1 MGDEMKWQPTAI
13 LTATLEGCGV
23 DLDILESISSSSL
36 DFLTAKNELAII
48 RQFTY
53 AVISQQVSWCN
64 TESHQLVDEPSIFIE
79 PKSHIQIGW
88 RPKEETIS
96 LLTDILKLTD
106 RIDIGFVREW
116 FIRANEGTYARSW
129 DCLFIKYAFSCH
141 NEQEKI
147 TESSTAEKSTKAVD
161 DYPEELRLKNLA
173 TIRAIVAELL
183 KSIDIAPYFN
193 KPLDE
198 SWQPEKWV
206 VNKLQ
211 KRFDLSKR
219 FIFDEKILRP
229 FISHQA
235 SSGKIFDDYNTL
247 YFHWVLKR
255 FRAFH
260 KYYLDEKKRLEKLA
274 NSDPQII

>member
-1 MGDEMKWQPTAI
+1 MKWQPNAT

-23 DLDILESISSSSL
+23 DLDILDSISSSSL
-36 DFLTAKNELAII
+36 DLLTTKNELAIT

-53 AVISQQVSWCN
+53 AVISQQISWCN
-64 TESHQLVDEPSIFIE
+64 TESHQVVDEPSIFIE
-79 PKSHIQIGW
+79 PKSRIQIGW

-141 NEQEKI
+141 SEQEKI
-147 TESSTAEKSTKAVD
+147 TESGTAGKSTKVVD

-211 KRFDLSKR
+211 KRFNLNKR

-229 FISHQA
+229 FISYQA

-255 FRAFH
+255 FRSLH
-260 KYYLDEKKRLEKLA
+260 RHLLEEKAKLEK
-274 NSDPQII
+274 IISEQNAQS

>member
-1 MGDEMKWQPTAI
+1 MKWQPNAI
-13 LTATLEGCGV
+13 LTAILERCGV
-23 DLDILESISSSSL
+23 DLDILDSISSSSL
-36 DFLTAKNELAII
+36 DFLTAKNELAIT

-64 TESHQLVDEPSIFIE
+64 TETHQVVDEPSIFIE
-79 PKSHIQIGW
+79 PKSRIKIGW

-106 RIDIGFVREW
+106 QIDIGFVREW

-141 NEQEKI
+141 SEQEKF
-147 TESSTAEKSTKAVD
+147 TESGIAGKSTKAVD
-161 DYPEELRLKNLA
+161 DYPEELRLKNLVR
-173 TIRAIVAELL
+173 IRAIVAELL

-211 KRFDLSKR
+211 KRFNLNKR

-229 FISHQA
+229 FISYQA
-235 SSGKIFDDYNTL
+235 SSGKIFYDYNTL

-260 KYYLDEKKRLEKLA
+260 KYHLDEKKRLEKLA
-274 NSDPQII
+274 NIGEKII